1 MIQTVTEHDFV
12 SAFLDWDNWMSKCFS
27 YEGLKSLFE
36 HFEDVIE
43 DTGEQIELD
52 VVAICGDYEEFE
64 NLDGFHARY
73 GKAIFSHNGD
83 VTDDGTW
90 VGNVL
95 KPLDITH
102 IRTIDELQQVTTV
115 IPVPNADRIIVR
127 CF

>member
-12 SAFLDWDNWMSKCFS
+12 SAFSNHTYNTFS
-27 YEGLKSLFE
+27 IEGLKSLFQ

-52 VVAICGDYEEFE
+52 VVAMCGEYEEFE

-73 GKAIFSHNGD
+73 GKALFSRKGN

-102 IRTIDELQQVTTV
+102 IRTIDDLQQVTTV
-115 IPVPNADRIIVR
+115 IPVGNTGRIIVW
-127 CF
+127 CI

>member
-12 SAFLDWDNWMSKCFS
+12 NAFLDWEYYKFS
-27 YEGLKSLFE
+27 IEGLKSLFE

-52 VVAICGDYEEFE
+52 VVVISGEYDEFE

-73 GKAIFSHNGD
+73 GKTLFSRND
-83 VTDDGTW
+83 
-90 VGNVL
+90 GNVL

-115 IPVPNADRIIVR
+115 IPVGDTGRIIVE
-127 CF
+127 CI

>member
-12 SAFLDWDNWMSKCFS
+12 SAFLDWDYYKDCFS

-36 HFEDVIE
+36 HFENVIE

-52 VVAICGDYEEFE
+52 VVAICSMYEEFE
-64 NLDGFHARY
+64 NLDKVQERFQNI
-73 GKAIFSHNGD
+73 KSL
-83 VTDDGTW
+83 DD
-90 VGNVL
+90 
-95 KPLDITH
+95 
-102 IRTIDELQQVTTV
+102 LQEMTTV